1 MLGMGINMDRKMS
14 QNPNDDKKNLH
25 IKINDKDLD
34 VPEGITIL
42 EAAHKAGVKIPTLCH
57 LDLHDLQLYNKTASC
72 RVCMVELV
80 DQRNNRNKLVPSCV
94 TKVQEGME
102 VRTDTKRAIAARRMA
117 VELLLSNHPNEC
129 FTCPKNLE
137 CELQALANELNIR
150 HIRWEGER
158 MDYPLDISSDA
169 IVKNS
174 NKCIYCRRCET
185 ACNEVQTCG
194 ILSGIG
200 RGFNSFV
207 GPFANIPMVETSC
220 TYCGQCVQVC
230 PTAALTEAYHTEKVW
245 EALNDPNKYVIVQT
259 APAIRVAL
267 GELFGMEAGTL
278 VTGKMVTALKRMGF
292 DQVFDTDFGADLTVM
307 EEASELIYRLKN
319 NKTLPILTNC
329 CPAWVKFIEN
339 QFPELI
345 HVPSTCK
352 SPHIM
357 LGTIA
362 KTYFAE
368 KKGIDPDNIVMV
380 SVMPCIA
387 KKAEA
392 KRPELTKDNKSNV
405 DITITTREL
414 GAMIHEAGIEFN
426 VLPDNN
432 FDSPLGESTG
442 ASVIFGTAGGVIE
455 AALRTA
461 SEWMTGEPLENVE
474 FEELRGIEGVREAT
488 VKIGEQ
494 ELKIG
499 IASGLGNARKI
510 LEDIRDGKANYHAI
524 EIMACPGGCIA
535 GGGQPYHHGNDE
547 IIKKRREAI
556 YQEDRNKKVRK
567 SNDNKEILE
576 LYKNY
581 LGEPFGKTAH
591 ELLHTHFEKRDRI

>member
-1 MLGMGINMDRKMS
+1 MVKNQKKEGTKIKIN
-14 QNPNDDKKNLH
+14 
-25 IKINDKDLD
+25 IKINDQNLS

-42 EAAHKAGVKIPTLCH
+42 EAAHEAGVKIPTLCH

-72 RVCMVELV
+72 RVCMVELE
-80 DQRNNRNKLVPSCV
+80 DERNNRNKLVPSCV
-94 TKVQEGME
+94 TTVSEGMV
-102 VRTDTKRAIAARRMA
+102 VRTDTIRAINARRAA

-137 CELQALANELNIR
+137 CELQALADELNVR
-150 HIRWEGER
+150 KIRWEGER
-158 MDYPLDISSDA
+158 MDYPKDMSSDA
-169 IVKNS
+169 IVKDA

-185 ACNEVQTCG
+185 ACNVIQTCG

-200 RGFNSFV
+200 RGFNAFV
-207 GPFANIPMVETSC
+207 GPFSNIPMVESSC

-230 PTAALTEAYHTEKVW
+230 PTAALTEMFHTDKVW
-245 EALNDPNKYVIVQT
+245 EAVNDPDKYVIVQT

-267 GELFGMEAGTL
+267 GELFGMEAGTI

-292 DQVFDTDFGADLTVM
+292 DAVFDTDFGADLTIM
-307 EEASELIYRLKN
+307 EEASELIYRLQN

-329 CPAWVKFIEN
+329 CPAWVKFIEH

-357 LGTIA
+357 FGTIA
-362 KTYFAE
+362 KTYYA
-368 KKGIDPDNIVMV
+368 KKKDLDPDNVVVV

-392 KRPELTKDNKSNV
+392 KRPELTKDAHNNV
-405 DITITTREL
+405 DIVITTREL
-414 GAMIHEAGIEFN
+414 GAMIKEAGIEFTT
-426 VLPDNN
+426 LEDSE
-432 FDSPLGESTG
+432 FDLPLGETTG

-461 SEWMTGEPLENVE
+461 YEWITGEPLEQVE
-474 FEELRGIEGVREAT
+474 FEELRGMDGVRKAT
-488 VKIGEQ
+488 VKIGDQ
-494 ELKIG
+494 KLKIG
-499 IASGLGNARKI
+499 IASGLGNARTI
-510 LEDIRDGKANYHAI
+510 LEEIREGKSEYHAI

-547 IIKKRREAI
+547 IIKKRMQAI
-556 YQEDRNKKVRK
+556 YEEDRSKKIRK
-567 SNDNKEILE
+567 SHENPEILQ
-576 LYKNY
+576 LYKEY
-581 LGEPFGKTAH
+581 LGEPFGELAH
-591 ELLHTHFEKRDRI
+591 DLLHTHFEARERI